1 MNKLIIIQTNNCL
14 IKNFQRNMTSLV
26 SRKLHTLIPRI
37 ARAGIRSRTNGGKL
51 RIASSVSFR
60 RDFAPIVSGYTTT
73 TRGIHNPAYVNKET
87 TEEGTDAEKRRKVAK
102 SKEEDILDRMLYK
115 LDMDVRRTGRALSIE
130 LAKAVRMVEQSGSC
144 TANQALLVL
153 RCCGEVLVDIDRG
166 NRTKLVERYAGI
178 LRKNG
183 VEFDIS
189 HYNAI
194 LRVSF

>member
-1 MNKLIIIQTNNCL
+1 
-14 IKNFQRNMTSLV
+14 MTSLV

-37 ARAGIRSRTNGGKL
+37 ARAGARSRTNGGKL
-51 RIASSVSFR
+51 RIASSGIFR
-60 RDFAPIVSGYTTT
+60 RDFAPVVSGYTTT
-73 TRGIHNPAYVNKET
+73 TRGIHNPAYVT
-87 TEEGTDAEKRRKVAK
+87 TEEGTDAEKRRKVTK